1 MMPTVPTTATVAN
14 APAAATNGPGQS
26 AAPTDFLTMLS
37 QIAQQPVDST
47 LAPLFVADEGAL
59 SEDEFL
65 DPTDLEAL
73 GLMSLSLPM
82 FNARSQFDLTV
93 LQQQGALTGAQLFTG
108 KAALPGLDPQAL
120 ADMIESEQ
128 ALVREADQGV
138 EGFRLPANLETSQP
152 AKTMAQDP
160 ISRPVQQP
168 VGSQA
173 WADELGARL
182 TMMAEGGRSTAS
194 LRMSP
199 EHLGPLEVRI
209 AVRDDQASVW
219 FGAAHADT
227 RAAIEH
233 ALPRLRELF
242 EAQGMSLADAGVFQ
256 QAPREQPAT
265 PHFQGG
271 SGDSGQPAV
280 NEGAPAVA
288 VALGLLDTYA

>member
-14 APAAATNGPGQS
+14 APVAATNGPGQS

-37 QIAQQPVDST
+37 QLAQQPVDCA
-47 LAPLFVADEGAL
+47 LAPLFVADDGAL
-59 SEDEFL
+59 SEDELL
-65 DPTDLEAL
+65 DPTELEAL
-73 GLMSLSLPM
+73 GLMPLSLPM

-93 LQQQGALTGAQLFTG
+93 LQQQGALGGVQLLTG
-108 KAALPGLDPQAL
+108 KGAMPGLDPQAL

-128 ALVREADQGV
+128 ALVREADQGL
-138 EGFRLPANLETSQP
+138 ENFRLPANLETAQP
-152 AKTMAQDP
+152 AKVMAQDP
-160 ISRPVQQP
+160 VSRLVQQP

-199 EHLGPLEVRI
+199 EHLGPLEIRI

-219 FGAAHADT
+219 FGAAHSDT

-265 PHFQGG
+265 PQVQASG
-271 SGDSGQPAV
+271 GDSGQLAT
-280 NEGAPAVA
+280 NEAAPAAA
-288 VALGLLDTYA
+288 VTLGLLDTYA